1 MIGRPCHL
9 ANARALIALNASRCF
24 INGPGLVES
33 TVVHRSVYAVPTHR
47 GHGVYHR
54 APTLSAPLPAKQS
67 PMPIPDYPKP
77 PFKAQQ
83 QSFPGKTSKLDPKP
97 DHGEQS
103 YQGHGLLQGK
113 RALITGGDSGIGAAV
128 AIAYAREGADVA
140 IAFLES
146 EGDDAAVIG
155 KLIEE
160 AGRKAVLIP
169 CDISDEAQA
178 EQLIERVVRELGG
191 LDVLV
196 NNAAYQRYYQT
207 FEEITMDDWRR
218 TFDTNVHALFN
229 LTRLSVPHLKHGGSV
244 INTASVNSKKP
255 TPNILPYSATKG
267 AVANLTIGLAGL
279 LAEQGIRVNAVL
291 PGPIWTP
298 FIPAGMASE
307 EVEQFG
313 SQTPFGRPGQ
323 PAELASAYVMLAAD
337 NASYTSGAL
346 LTIAGGATT
355 L

>member
-1 MIGRPCHL
+1 MP
-9 ANARALIALNASRCF
+9 
-24 INGPGLVES
+24 
-33 TVVHRSVYAVPTHR
+33 VPN
-47 GHGVYHR
+47 
-54 APTLSAPLPAKQS
+54 
-67 PMPIPDYPKP
+67 YPKP

-83 QSFPGKTSKLDPKP
+83 QSFPGKTSKLDPRP
-97 DHGEQS
+97 DHGENT
-103 YQGHGLLQGK
+103 YKGHRQLQGK
-113 RALITGGDSGIGAAV
+113 KALITGGDSGIGAAV

-146 EGDDAAVIG
+146 EQDDAAAIG
-155 KLIEE
+155 KLIQE
-160 AGRKAVLIP
+160 AGQKAVLVP

-178 EQLIERVVRELGG
+178 EHLIQRVVHELGG
-191 LDVLV
+191 LDILV
-196 NNAAYQRYYQT
+196 NNAAYQRYYES
-207 FEEITMDDWRR
+207 FDEISMDDWRK

-229 LTRLSVPHLKHGGSV
+229 LTRLSVPHLQDGGSV

-279 LAEQGIRVNAVL
+279 LAEKGIRVNAVL

-298 FIPAGMASE
+298 FIPAGMAAE

-337 NASYTSGAL
+337 SASYTSGAL
-346 LTIAGGATT
+346 LTVSGGAVT

>member
-1 MIGRPCHL
+1 MP
-9 ANARALIALNASRCF
+9 
-24 INGPGLVES
+24 
-33 TVVHRSVYAVPTHR
+33 VP
-47 GHGVYHR
+47 
-54 APTLSAPLPAKQS
+54 S
-67 PMPIPDYPKP
+67 YPKP

-97 DHGEQS
+97 DHGEES
-103 YQGHGLLQGK
+103 YKGHRQLEGK
-113 RALITGGDSGIGAAV
+113 KALITGGDSGIGAAV

-146 EGDDAAVIG
+146 EKDDAAAIG
-155 KLIEE
+155 KLIQE
-160 AGRKAVLIP
+160 AGQKAVLVP

-178 EQLIERVVRELGG
+178 EQLVQRVVHELGG
-191 LDVLV
+191 LDILV
-196 NNAAYQRYYQT
+196 NNAAYQRYYES
-207 FEEITMDDWRR
+207 FDEITMDDWRK

-229 LTRLSVPHLKHGGSV
+229 LTRLSVPHLKDGGSV

-255 TPNILPYSATKG
+255 TPNILPYSTTKG

-279 LAEQGIRVNAVL
+279 LAEKGIRVNAVL

-298 FIPAGMASE
+298 FIPAGMAADK
-307 EVEQFG
+307 VENFG

-337 NASYTSGAL
+337 SASYTSGAL
-346 LTIAGGATT
+346 LTISGGAVT